1 MNEESQE
8 KKQREEQYKALV
20 DFFKEDSQ
28 IKNTL
33 MSIAPKASDEYNEDS
48 RMEYL
53 EQLYSELNNIEF
65 KVMGIL
71 KNFNM
76 ESVLAESYKEYFK
89 KARKIFQN

>member
-48 RMEYL
+48 RMEY
-53 EQLYSELNNIEF
+53 
-65 KVMGIL
+65 
-71 KNFNM
+71 
-76 ESVLAESYKEYFK
+76 
-89 KARKIFQN
+89 

>member
-33 MSIAPKASDEYNEDS
+33 MSIAPAP
-48 RMEYL
+48 
-53 EQLYSELNNIEF
+53 
-65 KVMGIL
+65 
-71 KNFNM
+71 
-76 ESVLAESYKEYFK
+76 VLRIRLFW
-89 KARKIFQN
+89 